1 MLSELWRSHDNWALQ
16 EGCSYCGTHF
26 HITELFPKVV
36 DFWYVPDNIR
46 QSSMKRNAVLFSLL
60 GTILGLCLFAAG
72 GAKNGISGMSL
83 LVHTLFGG
91 VLFTFFGYAAF
102 ASLKIGKMLFGAVS
116 STPMLVKQQEARKKI
131 TTLLAGFD
139 SGFSWTYFINRL
151 VPNLK
156 IVLFAE
162 NQSNLVMYQ
171 GKEIHPEFADILDA
185 SFNGGVR
192 LDSYQVQDGYCTLN
206 LDLELDCVH
215 KKGEQIYKKKEVFAL
230 CIMKNITRMEEFGFS
245 VKKVKCPC
253 CGGSFDATRER
264 HCAYCCG
271 EPYDMREDGWTIM
284 ELRMR

>member
-1 MLSELWRSHDNWALQ
+1 
-16 EGCSYCGTHF
+16 
-26 HITELFPKVV
+26 
-36 DFWYVPDNIR
+36 
-46 QSSMKRNAVLFSLL
+46 MKRNAVLFSLL

-151 VPNLK
+151 VSNLK

-192 LDSYQVQDGYCTLN
+192 PDSYQVQDGYCTLN

-215 KKGEQIYKKKEVFAL
+215 KKGEQIYKKKRCLLFAL
-230 CIMKNITRMEEFGFS
+230 
-245 VKKVKCPC
+245 
-253 CGGSFDATRER
+253 
-264 HCAYCCG
+264 
-271 EPYDMREDGWTIM
+271 
-284 ELRMR
+284 